1 MWILFALLGALM
13 AAVAVVL
20 SKAGLKDINSS
31 LAFAIQS
38 VMILAIAWIAA
49 FWQKE
54 GVELGDIDRKTW
66 LFLIGAGTATTLS
79 SLFTFQALKLGDAA
93 LVTSIERISL
103 VFAVAMAAYFLKE
116 ELNWKIVVGA
126 LLILGGAVMIGFSR
140 SGE

>member
-31 LAFAIQS
+31 LAFAIES

-54 GVELGDIDRKTW
+54 GIELGDIDRKTW

>member
-31 LAFAIQS
+31 LAFAIES

-54 GVELGDIDRKTW
+54 GVELGDIDRRTW

>member
-31 LAFAIQS
+31 LAFAIES

-54 GVELGDIDRKTW
+54 GIELGDIDRKTW

-79 SLFTFQALKLGDAA
+79 SLFTFQALKLGDAT